1 MTEIAQISADEKYQE
16 ILKKA
21 EIAARTDATILIR
34 GENGSGK
41 EVLANFIHGNSSRA
55 HKKMVVVNCA
65 AIPEQLIESE
75 LFGYEEGSFTG
86 AKKGGKTGKFEL
98 ADGGTLFL
106 DEIGDMPYSMQAKLL
121 RVLQEGE
128 IEKIG
133 RQKSIPVDVRVIA
146 ATNQPLEQL
155 IEEKRFR
162 MDLFYRLNVISFQ
175 IPSLCERKKDV
186 TALSSRFLQMFNER
200 YGKKL
205 TLGREAE
212 QALLQY
218 RWPGNVREL
227 RNCMES
233 TVIVCRKE
241 EIGISDLPEYLVQ
254 KIQKEKKEM
263 SVQDSEE
270 IRNTECVMVPEQT
283 VLSETAP
290 VPGMYKVCESE
301 MSRITDLQE
310 EIRKYEKHLIDRMI
324 SYCNG
329 DKNLAA
335 KRLNISRRSL
345 YRKLTE
351 TEHPA
356 PAAALA

>member
-1 MTEIAQISADEKYQE
+1 M
-16 ILKKA
+16 
-21 EIAARTDATILIR
+21 
-34 GENGSGK
+34 
-41 EVLANFIHGNSSRA
+41 
-55 HKKMVVVNCA
+55 
-65 AIPEQLIESE
+65 
-75 LFGYEEGSFTG
+75 
-86 AKKGGKTGKFEL
+86 
-98 ADGGTLFL
+98 
-106 DEIGDMPYSMQAKLL
+106 
-121 RVLQEGE
+121 
-128 IEKIG
+128 
-133 RQKSIPVDVRVIA
+133 
-146 ATNQPLEQL
+146 
-155 IEEKRFR
+155 
-162 MDLFYRLNVISFQ
+162 
-175 IPSLCERKKDV
+175 
-186 TALSSRFLQMFNER
+186 
-200 YGKKL
+200 
-205 TLGREAE
+205 
-212 QALLQY
+212 
-218 RWPGNVREL
+218 REL

-270 IRNTECVMVPEQT
+270 IRNLESNMVPQQT
-283 VLSETAP
+283 EPLETAQ
-290 VPGMYKVCESE
+290 VWEMYKVCESE

-351 TEHPA
+351 AEQQA